1 MARKNAA
8 KHASA
13 GAKSGTS
20 SGNSNNQHNENEE
33 GAADLQFE
41 NDEIY
46 FKNSDY
52 YEYHLVGVNVHIGS
66 ADAGHYFSYI
76 NAVRNG
82 DDSKMSYDPE
92 NEQHTQ
98 NWLKFNDSRIS
109 KFK

>member
-1 MARKNAA
+1 M
-8 KHASA
+8 
-13 GAKSGTS
+13 
-20 SGNSNNQHNENEE
+20 
-33 GAADLQFE
+33 QFE

>member
-8 KHASA
+8 KHA
-13 GAKSGTS
+13 KSNEGS
-20 SGNSNNQHNENEE
+20 EEAQENS
-33 GAADLQFE
+33 FE
-41 NDEIY
+41 SDEIY
-46 FKNSDY
+46 FKHHDY

-82 DDSKMSYDPE
+82 TDSNMTYDPE
-92 NEQHTQ
+92 NEAHTQ

-109 KFK
+109 KFR